1 MKIKKGQ
8 ICKICIVKRRGGQ
21 EEFDEKKAYA
31 SVYSAS
37 RVGGLKEK
45 EAERLADKITKQVKK
60 WVDKKKLI
68 DSKQI
73 FTLVVKLLNKENK
86 EVAFLYETHR
96 DVS

>member
-1 MKIKKGQ
+1 MKKGQ
-8 ICKICIVKRRGGQ
+8 ICKICIVKRRGVQ
-21 EEFDEKKAYA
+21 EEFDEKKVYA

-45 EAERLADKITKQVKK
+45 DAEKLADKVTKHVRK

-68 DSKQI
+68 DSKDI
-73 FTLVVKLLNKENK
+73 FRQVVSLLNKENK